1 MSCIRKIQFDAIF
14 EDTELCSY
22 LETNNVC
29 MKELKKIMEHAMFR
43 VLEDT
48 VNRTDAINDAV
59 DKGVKNYKRITK
71 AELIKRLWNKTE
83 TIDEVN
89 LKRMKTC
96 NNKSKARREAT
107 NNNIET
113 ELQS

>member
-1 MSCIRKIQFDAIF
+1 MSYIRKIQFDAMF

-29 MKELKKIMEHAMFR
+29 VEGLKKIMEDAMFR
-43 VLEDT
+43 VLENT
-48 VNRTDAINDAV
+48 VNRTDAINDAMNT
-59 DKGVKNYKRITK
+59 GIKNYTRISK

-83 TIDEVN
+83 TIDKVN

>member
-1 MSCIRKIQFDAIF
+1 MFYIRKIQFSAMF

-29 MKELKKIMEHAMFR
+29 VEGLKKIMEDAMFR

-48 VNRTDAINDAV
+48 VNRTDAIHDAMN
-59 DKGVKNYKRITK
+59 KGIKNYKRISK

-89 LKRMKTC
+89 LKRIKTC
-96 NNKSKARREAT
+96 NNNSKARRETT

-113 ELQS
+113 EL